1 MWAEETFDTPLDS
14 SKRMCYSTIIFNPLR
29 RHLKMI
35 NTQTKLEDL
44 QDKLEALL
52 DTEVP
57 STRSEDVAYIF
68 DVSLHEIS
76 VSAEHWDK
84 GTLKSYSVSF
94 DAEGAIDSD
103 VEWETEDDGGY
114 MAFKRLPKGVR
125 AVCKELA
132 LLTVRIEALEEVEEA
147 EEEAEEEGLTTSK
160 DCDKASISEQEGS
173 QVIKETLKM
182 TIAKKL
188 YNEYYILPRDERGF
202 YGEGW
207 YALIKRARNEAIR
220 EEEESPESYDP
231 TIILTFEDGSTL
243 RVDNPRQA
251 CYSGVAHLD

>member
-1 MWAEETFDTPLDS
+1 
-14 SKRMCYSTIIFNPLR
+14 
-29 RHLKMI
+29 MI

-57 STRSEDVAYIF
+57 STRSEDVAYVF

-147 EEEAEEEGLTTSK
+147 EEEAEEEDLTASK
-160 DCDKASISEQEGS
+160 DCGKVSISEQQEGS
-173 QVIKETLKM
+173 HNKELKMM
-182 TIAKKL
+182 TIAEKV
-188 YNEYYILPRDERGF
+188 YREFYVLPRDERGF

-207 YALIKRARNEAIR
+207 YALIKKARNEAIR
-220 EEEESPESYDP
+220 EEEESPESYDS

-251 CYSGVAHLD
+251 CYSGSISLE

>member
-1 MWAEETFDTPLDS
+1 MIAATTTQKTFENLQARLD
-14 SKRMCYSTIIFNPLR
+14 I
-29 RHLKMI
+29 
-35 NTQTKLEDL
+35 
-44 QDKLEALL
+44 LL
-52 DTEVP
+52 GASVP
-57 STRSEDVAYIF
+57 SPRSEAVSYGF
-68 DVSLHEIS
+68 DVNLHEIT
-76 VSAEHWDK
+76 VSAEHWDR
-84 GTLKSYSVSF
+84 GVIRVYYINF
-94 DAEGAIDSD
+94 DDEGVIDED
-103 VEWETEDDGGY
+103 VTWETEDDGGY

-147 EEEAEEEGLTTSK
+147 EEEAEEEDLTASK
-160 DCDKASISEQEGS
+160 DCGKVSISEQEGS
-173 QVIKETLKM
+173 QVSKETLKM

-207 YALIKRARNEAIR
+207 YALIKKARNEAIR
-220 EEEESPESYDP
+220 EEEESPESYDS

-251 CYSGVAHLD
+251 CYSGSISLE